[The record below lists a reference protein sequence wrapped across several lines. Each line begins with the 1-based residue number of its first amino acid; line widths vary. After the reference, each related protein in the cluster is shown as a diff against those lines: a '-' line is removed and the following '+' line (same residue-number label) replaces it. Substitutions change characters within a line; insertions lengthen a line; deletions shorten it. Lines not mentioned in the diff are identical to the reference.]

1 MGLARQKQIDH
12 TRDQQASRLA
22 EIRAKVMRCI
32 ATVILNHQDPLC
44 QTTRVAAQLFARFLL
59 TAQGGGVQPIL
70 IWGRLGMEGLVKTS
84 ER

>member
-44 QTTRVAAQLFARFLL
+44 QTTAQLFARFLL